1 MVSDQARTAS
11 FTFDPLTGNEFPFK
25 SWDIIAQIT
34 AVEYTR
40 RVIQKK
46 KFYLQGCSGWE
57 FQNYFPVEQSFL
69 KSRSSCEGSKVNGD
83 IY

>member
-46 KFYLQGCSGWE
+46 KFYLQGCSG
-57 FQNYFPVEQSFL
+57 
-69 KSRSSCEGSKVNGD
+69 
-83 IY
+83 